1 MESVSRWRAPAAAFL
16 ASQCITLLGSA
27 AVQMAIAWYAA
38 VETSSGA
45 WAAAM
50 LAAGFVPQMAIS
62 PFAGALIDRHGSRKA
77 AVIVADA
84 VSAVAAAVLAV
95 LVTTVSG
102 SSFVLAAL
110 AVGAALRSACAG
122 VQMPAV
128 QSAVPLLV
136 PETALMRYN
145 GIASTVQGIV
155 QFAAAPLA
163 ALVLAFGGMA
173 AVMALDVLTAAA
185 AICVLAC
192 AVSIPDRAPAHAGTE
207 REDSASAATRL
218 FADAG
223 AGLRYVRARRD
234 VAFLL
239 AVYGAFVLLSVPS
252 GFFVP
257 LLMER
262 AFEASYIALAAAE
275 ALGCASM
282 AAGGAVLAA
291 CASKAEKAALP
302 AGLAMYGAGSIGIGL
317 ATGYPAFL
325 VSLAVLS
332 AAILFVQAAVVAR
345 LQACVDSDMT
355 GRVFG
360 LMGSMYAGFVPLA
373 SVVFGPCA
381 DIAPAWVL
389 PAACGAAI
397 VVLGTVSLRPHAKPH
412 A

>member
-1 MESVSRWRAPAAAFL
+1 M
-16 ASQCITLLGSA
+16 
-27 AVQMAIAWYAA
+27 
-38 VETSSGA
+38 
-45 WAAAM
+45 
-50 LAAGFVPQMAIS
+50 
-62 PFAGALIDRHGSRKA
+62 
-77 AVIVADA
+77 ADA

-262 AFEASYIALAAAE
+262 AFEASYIALVAAE

-332 AAILFVQAAVVAR
+332 AAIPLVQAAVVAR